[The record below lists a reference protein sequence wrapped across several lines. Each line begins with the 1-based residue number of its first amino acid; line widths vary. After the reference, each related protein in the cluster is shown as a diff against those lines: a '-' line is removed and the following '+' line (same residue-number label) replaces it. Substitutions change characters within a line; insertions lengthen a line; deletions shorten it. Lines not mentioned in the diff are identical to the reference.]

1 MSAGIV
7 YDENVR
13 VLVHTGA
20 LADNEAPTAAE
31 VAASVDYSAYIP
43 PDGITFGLGNS
54 RVSGASIDSA
64 FDSERMGRY
73 QAALA
78 ITFKRR
84 LLDNAEAAWTAL
96 GARGVTGTVIIAPF
110 GSTATGQDVYV
121 FPDFQTGIPE
131 LNNPSANSEQTFT
144 VPMAIGTAPELAA
157 TLVA

>member
-7 YDENVR
+7 YDANVR

-20 LADNEAPTAAE
+20 LGDNAAPTAAE
-31 VAASVDYSAYIP
+31 VAASVEYSAYVP
-43 PDGITFGLGNS
+43 PDGIAFGLGNS

-64 FDSERMGRY
+64 FDSERMGRF
-73 QAALA
+73 QATLA

-84 LLDNAEAAWTAL
+84 LLDAAQLAWDDL
-96 GARGVTGTVIIAPF
+96 GERGVTGTVIIAPF
-110 GSTATGQDVYV
+110 GSTATGQECYV

-131 LNNPSANSEQTFT
+131 LNNPSANSEQTF
-144 VPMAIGTAPELAA
+144 VCAMALGTEPELAA